1 MRCERNVMIPMRDG
15 TRLAIDIYTP
25 DSGGPYPL
33 VLERTPYNKENATM
47 MWSHTHTHLLENGYA
62 VAIQDTRGRF
72 ASEGTWYPLLDD
84 GWGPNRDGYD
94 TVVWLGKHPACNGS
108 IGTFGGSYSGN
119 TQYLMAP
126 TKPPG
131 LKCMFVRQGSADL
144 TEEWLYRGGVLE
156 LGLNLHWGTQESI
169 SAFANRSRYLTKTLG
184 EDIEEAYD
192 TLPLLSGPQYA
203 DPFQWLKDFLS
214 HPPEDQAFWD
224 KWNFAKR
231 HAEVDIPMLHFGAWY
246 DIFVRATIANFTGL
260 AEKAATEKAR
270 SSQKLFIGPW
280 MHGPLVSERF
290 MRRVGELDFGPEA
303 VIDFNKLVQGWFDYW
318 LKGED
323 TGIMTEPP
331 ITMFQMGTNKWKQF
345 TQWPPLGVE
354 YTNYYF
360 REGASGSGASL
371 NDGVLSTTEPT
382 GSEPADNFVYDPK
395 HPTRTQG
402 GNTLY
407 ALPGCKKLLPKDLE
421 PADEHM
427 AELGLQAGPRDQR
440 QVEDSCL
447 TYTTPVLNEDVHV
460 TGPVVVKLYIS
471 STAED
476 TDFVAKLT
484 DVWPDGR
491 SILITDGILRAR
503 YRNSKVKPV
512 PLTPG
517 KANLLSIDL
526 WSTSNVFKKGHR
538 IRVSVSSSNFPRYGR
553 NLNVWKTD
561 ARIDDAIVATNT
573 VYHDPERPSHIVL
586 PVMPKG

>member
-1 MRCERNVMIPMRDG
+1 MKCERNVMIPMRDG
-15 TRLAIDIYTP
+15 TRLATDIYIP
-25 DSGGPYPL
+25 ESAGPYPL

-47 MWSHTHTHLLENGYA
+47 MWSHTHTHLLERGYA

-94 TVVWLGKHPACNGS
+94 TVVQLGKHPACNGS

-144 TEEWLYRGGVLE
+144 TEEWIYRGGVLE
-156 LGLNLHWGTQESI
+156 LGLNLHWGTQESV
-169 SAFANRSRYLTKTLG
+169 SACANRSKYLTRTLE
-184 EDIEEAYD
+184 EDLEQVYER
-192 TLPLLSGPQYA
+192 LPLLSGPQYT
-203 DPFQWLKDFLS
+203 DPFQWLKEFLS

-224 KWNFAKR
+224 TWNFAK
-231 HAEVDIPMLHFGAWY
+231 HHSEVETPMLHFGAWY

-270 SSQKLFIGPW
+270 ASQKLFIGPW

-290 MRRVGELDFGPEA
+290 MKRVGELDFGPEA
-303 VIDFNKLVQGWFDYW
+303 IIDFNKLVQRWFDHW

-323 TGIMTEPP
+323 SGIVAEPP
-331 ITMFQMGTNKWKQF
+331 ITMFEMGTNKWKQF
-345 TQWPPLGVE
+345 TQWPPPGIQL
-354 YTNYYF
+354 TNYYF
-360 REGASGSGASL
+360 HQDPSTSALSL
-371 NDGVLSTTEPT
+371 NDGTLSTTSP
-382 GSEPADNFVYDPK
+382 SKNEPADTFVYDPK
-395 HPTRTQG
+395 KPTRTTG

-407 ALPGCKKLLPKDLE
+407 VLPRSKDLLPKNLE

-440 QVEDSCL
+440 PVEESCL
-447 TYTTPVLNEDVHV
+447 TYTTAVLAEDMQV
-460 TGPVVVKLYIS
+460 TGPVVVQLYIS

-484 DVWPDGR
+484 DVWPEGR

-503 YRNSKVKPV
+503 YRSSKVKPV

-517 KANLLSIDL
+517 VVNLLTIDL

-553 NLNVWKTD
+553 NLNVWKAD
-561 ARIDDAIVATNT
+561 ARIEDAIVATNS
-573 VYHDPERPSHIVL
+573 VYHDRERPSHIVL
-586 PVMPKG
+586 PIMPTS

>member
-1 MRCERNVMIPMRDG
+1 MKCERNVMIPMPDG
-15 TRLAIDIYTP
+15 TCLATDIYTP
-25 DSGGPYPL
+25 ESAGPYPL

-47 MWSHTHTHLLENGYA
+47 MWSQTHTHLLEHGYA

-94 TVVWLGKHPACNGS
+94 TVAWLGKHPTCNGS

-126 TKPPG
+126 TRPPG

-156 LGLNLHWGTQESI
+156 LGLNLHWGTQESV

-184 EDIEEAYD
+184 EDMEQVYD
-192 TLPLLSGPQYA
+192 NLPLLSGPQYT
-203 DPFQWLKDFLS
+203 DPFQWIKDFLS

-231 HAEVDIPMLHFGAWY
+231 HSEVDIPMLHFGAWY

-290 MRRVGELDFGPEA
+290 MRRVGELDFGSEA
-303 VIDFNKLVQGWFDYW
+303 VIDFNKLVQRWFDYW

-323 TGIMTEPP
+323 TGISTEPP
-331 ITMFQMGTNKWKQF
+331 ITMFEMGTNTWKKLA
-345 TQWPPLGVE
+345 QWPPSGVQ
-354 YTNYYF
+354 YTKYYL
-360 REGASGSGASL
+360 RKGPSGSGTSL
-371 NDGVLSTTEPT
+371 NDGILSTTSPS
-382 GSEPADNFVYDPK
+382 GNEPADNFIYDPK
-395 HPTRTQG
+395 QPTRTRG

-407 ALPGCKKLLPKDLE
+407 TLPSCKELLPKELE

-440 QVEDSCL
+440 PVEGSCL
-447 TYTTPVLNEDVHV
+447 TYTTPVLADDVQV
-460 TGPVVVKLYIS
+460 TGPIVVQLYIS

-503 YRNSKVKPV
+503 YRNSKEKPA
-512 PLTPG
+512 PLMPG
-517 KANLLSIDL
+517 TVNLLSIDL
-526 WSTSNVFKKGHR
+526 WATSNVFKKGHR
-538 IRVSVSSSNFPRYGR
+538 LRVSVSSSNFPRYGR
-553 NLNVWKTD
+553 NLNVWKAD
-561 ARIDDAIVATNT
+561 ARIEDAVIATNT
-573 VYHDPERPSHIVL
+573 VYHDHGRPSHIVL
-586 PVMPKG
+586 PIMPKA